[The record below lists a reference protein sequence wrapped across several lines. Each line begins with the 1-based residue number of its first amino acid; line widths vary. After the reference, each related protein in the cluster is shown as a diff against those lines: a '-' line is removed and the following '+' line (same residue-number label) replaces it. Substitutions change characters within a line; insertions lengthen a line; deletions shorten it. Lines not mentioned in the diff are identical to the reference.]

1 MFEDESRKFVT
12 VPNHEQHDIVVERS
26 TCLLDKMYPS
36 ASLEGSSLELELQ
49 RYLAEPPEPKDT
61 DILLFWKS
69 RGKVFPTL
77 VLMACNYLA
86 IPATSAPSERV
97 FSGGRRILSYQRAS
111 LSPFHIEQLACVK
124 DWARTFGLLYNET

>member
-12 VPNHEQHDIVVERS
+12 VPNQEQHDIVIEKS
-26 TCLLDKMYPS
+26 TCLLDKIYLS

-49 RYLAEPPEPKDT
+49 RYLAKLPEPKDT
-61 DILLFWKS
+61 HILLFWKS
-69 RGKVFPTL
+69 QGKVFPTL

-86 IPATSAPSERV
+86 IPATIAPSESV

-111 LSPFHIEQLACVK
+111 LTPFHVEQLACVK
-124 DWARTFGLLYNET
+124 DWACTFGLLYNET